1 MKLQKIKLVL
11 LIMFLIKINSKSR
24 IRMRN
29 SIKNEMRK
37 NDKKSTAKFISNE
50 GISLADVKFII
61 NDKNQPKA

>member
-24 IRMRN
+24 MRN
-29 SIKNEMRK
+29 RIKNEIRK
-37 NDKKSTAKFISNE
+37 NDKKSTTKFISNE